1 MSCNE
6 IDFMY
11 PMIADVY
18 HPIVEQNV
26 YGQITKNWGFDRTIV
41 ISLNPVGSAFEEEVK
56 PKIFVQYENM
66 LLGRVKNDIRIG
78 KDGTNNSITNVL
90 ITNIRNCSGELIYKE
105 TSGQREDRGT
115 IYEIATM
122 EPLVG
127 PFGNIEYYKILVRRA
142 ENQGVDD

>member
-11 PMIADVY
+11 PMVADIY
-18 HPIVEQNV
+18 HPIVKQDI
-26 YGQITKNWGFDRTIV
+26 YGQVKKDWGFDRTVV
-41 ISLNPVGSAFEEEVK
+41 INLAPVGSAFEEEVK
-56 PKIFVQYENM
+56 PKVFVQYENM
-66 LLGRVKNDIRIG
+66 LLGRVKNDIRIA
-78 KDGTNNSITNVL
+78 KDGSNNSITNVL
-90 ITNIRNCSGELIYKE
+90 LTNIRNCSGELIYKE
-105 TSGQREDRGT
+105 TSGAREDRGT

>member
-11 PMIADVY
+11 PMIADIY
-18 HPIVEQNV
+18 HPIDKQDI
-26 YGQITKNWGFDRTIV
+26 YGQVKKDWGFDRTVV
-41 ISLNPVGSAFEEEVK
+41 INLAPVGSAFEEEVK
-56 PKIFVQYENM
+56 PKVFVQYENT
-66 LLGRVKNDIRIG
+66 LLGRVKNDIRIA
-78 KDGTNNSITNVL
+78 KDGSNNSITNVL
-90 ITNIRNCSGELIYKE
+90 LTNIRNCSGELIYKE
-105 TSGQREDRGT
+105 TSGAREDRGT

>member
-11 PMIADVY
+11 PMIADIY
-18 HPIVEQNV
+18 HPIVKQDI
-26 YGQITKNWGFDRTIV
+26 YGQVKKDWGFDRTIV
-41 ISLNPVGSAFEEEVK
+41 TNLAPVGSAFEEEVK
-56 PKIFVQYENM
+56 PKVFVQYENM
-66 LLGRVKNDIRIG
+66 LLGRVKNDIRIA
-78 KDGTNNSITNVL
+78 KDGSNNSITNVL
-90 ITNIRNCSGELIYKE
+90 LTNIRNCSGELIYKE
-105 TSGQREDRGT
+105 TSGAREDRGT

>member
-11 PMIADVY
+11 PMIADIY
-18 HPIVEQNV
+18 HPIVKQDI
-26 YGQITKNWGFDRTIV
+26 YGQVKKDWGFDRTIV
-41 ISLNPVGSAFEEEVK
+41 ISLAPAGSASEEDVK
-56 PKIFVQYENM
+56 AKVFVQYENM
-66 LLGRVKNDIRIG
+66 LFGRTKNDIRIG

-105 TSGQREDRGT
+105 TSGAREDRGT
-115 IYEIATM
+115 IYEIATS
-122 EPLVG
+122 EPFVG
-127 PFGNIEYYKILVRRA
+127 PFGNIEYYKVVVRRA

>member
-11 PMIADVY
+11 PMIADIY
-18 HPIVEQNV
+18 HPIVKQDV
-26 YGQITKNWGFDRTIV
+26 YGQVKKDWGFDRTIV
-41 ISLNPVGSAFEEEVK
+41 INLAPVGSAFEEEVK
-56 PKIFVQYENM
+56 PKVFVQYENT
-66 LLGRVKNDIRIG
+66 LLGRVKNDIRIA
-78 KDGTNNSITNVL
+78 KDGSNNSITNVL
-90 ITNIRNCSGELIYKE
+90 LTNIRNCSGELIYKE
-105 TSGQREDRGT
+105 TSGAREDRGT

-127 PFGNIEYYKILVRRA
+127 PFGNIEYYKILARRA

>member
-11 PMIADVY
+11 PMIADIY
-18 HPIVEQNV
+18 HPIVKQDI
-26 YGQITKNWGFDRTIV
+26 YGQVKKDWGFDRTIV
-41 ISLNPVGSAFEEEVK
+41 VSLNPAGSAFEEEVK
-56 PKIFVQYENM
+56 PKVFVQYENM

-90 ITNIRNCSGELIYKE
+90 LTNIRNCSGELIYKE
-105 TSGQREDRGT
+105 TSGAREDRGT
-115 IYEIATM
+115 IYEIATL
-122 EPLVG
+122 EPFTG
-127 PFGNIEYYKILVRRA
+127 PFGNIEYYKIVVRRA

>member
-11 PMIADVY
+11 PMIADIY
-18 HPIVEQNV
+18 HPIVKQDI
-26 YGQITKNWGFDRTIV
+26 YGQVKKDWGFDRTVV
-41 ISLNPVGSAFEEEVK
+41 INLAPVGSAFEEEVK
-56 PKIFVQYENM
+56 PKVFVQYENM
-66 LLGRVKNDIRIG
+66 LLGRVKNDIRIA
-78 KDGTNNSITNVL
+78 KDGSNNSITNVL
-90 ITNIRNCSGELIYKE
+90 LTNIRNCSGELIYKE
-105 TSGQREDRGT
+105 TSGAREDRGT

>member
-11 PMIADVY
+11 PMIADIY
-18 HPIVEQNV
+18 HPIVKQDI
-26 YGQITKNWGFDRTIV
+26 YGQVKKDWGFDRTVV
-41 ISLNPVGSAFEEEVK
+41 INLAPVGSAFEEEVK
-56 PKIFVQYENM
+56 PKVFVQYENT
-66 LLGRVKNDIRIG
+66 LLGRVKNDIRIA
-78 KDGTNNSITNVL
+78 KDGSNNSITNVL
-90 ITNIRNCSGELIYKE
+90 LTNIRNCSGELIYKE
-105 TSGQREDRGT
+105 TSGAREDRGT

-127 PFGNIEYYKILVRRA
+127 PFGNIEYYKILARRA

>member
-11 PMIADVY
+11 PMIADIY
-18 HPIVEQNV
+18 HPIVKQDI
-26 YGQITKNWGFDRTIV
+26 YGQVKKDWGFDRTVV
-41 ISLNPVGSAFEEEVK
+41 INLAPVGSAFEEEVK
-56 PKIFVQYENM
+56 PKVFVQYENT
-66 LLGRVKNDIRIG
+66 LLGRVKNDIRIA
-78 KDGTNNSITNVL
+78 KDGSNNSITNVL
-90 ITNIRNCSGELIYKE
+90 LTNIRNCSGELIYKE
-105 TSGQREDRGT
+105 TSGAREDRGT